1 MAGRK
6 KTGASDIPV
15 VLVTG
20 GSRGIGR
27 AIAVAAAAEGWSVVV
42 QYNSNED
49 AARATMRMCADA
61 GVRARQTFTT
71 VRADLGSAEAA
82 AALTNE
88 VLAQTG
94 RIDALVN
101 NAGMA
106 PLVRAD
112 LLEMSLESYERVLAV
127 NLRAPLL
134 VAQAVAR
141 HWVRSDEA
149 AGANGVRAAEASP
162 AGLRRAIINVNS
174 VSAVL
179 ASLNRGEYCISKA
192 GLAMVTKLF
201 ALRLAAHGVGV
212 YELRP
217 GIIDTDMTS
226 VVHASYDERIAGG
239 LVPAARWGTPE
250 DVGRAAAMLLR
261 GDLAFSTGAVITV
274 DGGLSIERM

>member
-1 MAGRK
+1 MAVRK
-6 KTGASDIPV
+6 KTGESDIPV

-20 GSRGIGR
+20 ASRGIGR

-42 QYNSNED
+42 QYNTNED

-82 AALTNE
+82 AALTGE

-112 LLEMSLESYERVLAV
+112 LLEMSLDSYERVLAV
-127 NLRAPLL
+127 NLRAPML

-141 HWVRSDEA
+141 HWVRNDEA
-149 AGANGVRAAEASP
+149 GARGARAAEASP

-179 ASLNRGEYCISKA
+179 ASLHRGEYCISKA

-201 ALRLAAHGVGV
+201 ALRLAGHGVGV

-226 VVHASYDERIAGG
+226 VVHAAYDERIAGG
-239 LVPAARWGTPE
+239 LVPAARWGTVE
-250 DVGRAAAMLLR
+250 DVGRAAAALLR
-261 GDLAFSTGAVITV
+261 GEFAFSTGAVITV
-274 DGGLSIERM
+274 DGGLSIERL

>member
-1 MAGRK
+1 MAARK

-20 GSRGIGR
+20 ASRGIGR
-27 AIAVAAAAEGWSVVV
+27 AIAVAAASEGWSVVV
-42 QYNSNED
+42 QYNTNED

-141 HWVRSDEA
+141 HWVRNDET
-149 AGANGVRAAEASP
+149 AGASGARAAEASP

-179 ASLNRGEYCISKA
+179 ASLHRGEYCISKA

-217 GIIDTDMTS
+217 GIIETDMTS
-226 VVHASYDERIAGG
+226 VVHAAYDERIAGG
-239 LVPAARWGTPE
+239 LVPAARWGTAE

>member
-1 MAGRK
+1 MGARK

-49 AARATMRMCADA
+49 AARAAMRMCADA

-82 AALTNE
+82 DALTGE

-101 NAGMA
+101 NAGMG
-106 PLVRAD
+106 PLVRGD

-134 VAQAVAR
+134 LAQAVAR
-141 HWVRSDEA
+141 HWVRSDETA
-149 AGANGVRAAEASP
+149 DAQGGRAADASP
-162 AGLRRAIINVNS
+162 AGVRRAIINIGS
-174 VSAVL
+174 VSAAL
-179 ASLNRGEYCISKA
+179 ASTNRAEYCVSKA
-192 GLAMVTKLF
+192 GLAMLTKLF

-217 GIIDTDMTS
+217 GIIETDMTS
-226 VVHASYDERIAGG
+226 VVHAAYDERIAGG
-239 LVPAARWGTPE
+239 LVPAARWGTAE
-250 DVGRAAAMLLR
+250 DVGRAAAALLR
-261 GDLAFSTGAVITV
+261 GDFAFSTGAVITV